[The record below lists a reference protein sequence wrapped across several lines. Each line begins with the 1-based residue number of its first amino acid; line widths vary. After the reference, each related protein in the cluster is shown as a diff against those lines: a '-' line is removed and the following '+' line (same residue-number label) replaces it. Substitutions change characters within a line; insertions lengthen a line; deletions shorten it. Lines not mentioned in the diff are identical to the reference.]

1 LGFFFVALCA
11 QARQFW
17 CPWSSFRGV
26 KLARH
31 GAIDFQ
37 PLDVGIRRF
46 DGDSHH
52 PSFLFFEMSNKRAR
66 TSAGWAARQE
76 RKKQNLAVKK
86 IMKRKRS

>member
-1 LGFFFVALCA
+1 MH
-11 QARQFW
+11 
-17 CPWSSFRGV
+17 WSSFRGV

-52 PSFLFFEMSNKRAR
+52 PSFLSFEMSNKRAR